1 MPPNILVP
9 TGLTPSKCWLSTDT
23 LPHSDHAGLGMRRRE
38 FIGIVG
44 GAAAW
49 PLAARAQQST
59 RIFRIAFVHPSNP
72 TSVLSETGGVPFY
85 RAFFEELRRL
95 GYVEGHNL
103 AVARYS
109 GGGIPEYYAELAQEV
124 IRAKPDVIMAIS
136 ARLVLT
142 FKATSSTIPIVGVAA
157 DPVALGIAAS
167 LARPEGTFTG
177 VSSDTGPEY
186 YAKLLQLAKEMI
198 PTISTVGVITTPF
211 FWGNPLGLAMR
222 DAAPHLGI
230 QLIPGLL
237 ERHDEAD
244 YRNAFGVMAQRRVD
258 AVVTGDQSENF
269 THRRLIVELAE
280 TNRLPTMTP
289 FLEAVE
295 IGGLIAPDRMEQFR
309 YIASCVDKIL
319 RGESPGEIP
328 IYQSTRFNLAI
339 NLKTAKALGLVIP
352 ASLVSRADEVIE

>member
-1 MPPNILVP
+1 
-9 TGLTPSKCWLSTDT
+9 
-23 LPHSDHAGLGMRRRE
+23 MRRRE
-38 FIGIVG
+38 FIGLVG
-44 GAAAW
+44 SAAAAW

-59 RIFRIAFVHPSNP
+59 RVYHIAFAHPSAPASDLTEHGSSPNI
-72 TSVLSETGGVPFY
+72 

-95 GYVEGHNL
+95 GYVEGRNL

-124 IRAKPDVIMAIS
+124 IRAKPDVIVAIS

-295 IGGLIAPDRMEQFR
+295 IGGLIAYAPDRMEQFR

-328 IYQSTRFNLAI
+328 IYQSTRFHLAI
-339 NLKTAKALGLVIP
+339 NLKTAKALGLAIP